1 MLKRVQK
8 ESTKVPEVADVIV
21 VCGVGGC
28 WLRKFARVGGTRG
41 KKVRLSLAL
50 ALYIFAGTASAAT
63 QADLNAALDHKQD
76 ALYEFKLSLETAA
89 VDINTG
95 TFDNSTCEIYS
106 SCSAELS
113 EPFCTLIMATPEAAG
128 ATRAG
133 RSTRGTASSRPPRT
147 LARATTL

>member
-1 MLKRVQK
+1 M
-8 ESTKVPEVADVIV
+8 
-21 VCGVGGC
+21 
-28 WLRKFARVGGTRG
+28 
-41 KKVRLSLAL
+41 RLSLAL

-76 ALYEFKLSLETAA
+76 ALDEFKLSLASRFA
-89 VDINTG
+89 
-95 TFDNSTCEIYS
+95 
-106 SCSAELS
+106 
-113 EPFCTLIMATPEAAG
+113 TLIMATPEAAG